1 MPASKKGKGA
11 GANMSDKSIVGKEA
25 TFFLDG
31 GWQISGEVRLF
42 EDKKIVVETDG
53 DLSIIFKDKV
63 SCMTILRGEPKL
75 TEQSQ
80 DEPQPPFPRPTW
92 TAARTAPQ
100 PSKAGTFPMNGI
112 SYEDSVMSIPL
123 DIAGLPEGDEDF
135 SVSFS
140 DAKDQSKLSFGLEHD
155 SDK

>member
-1 MPASKKGKGA
+1 MSASRKGKGA
-11 GANMSDKSIVGKEA
+11 RANMSDKSIVGKEA

-31 GWQISGEVRLF
+31 GWQISGEVKLF

-63 SCMTILRGEPKL
+63 SCMTILSGDSKFAEPIV
-75 TEQSQ
+75 
-80 DEPQPPFPRPTW
+80 DEPSREPIPTW

-100 PSKAGTFPMNGI
+100 PSRQGTFPMNGI

-140 DAKDQSKLSFGLEHD
+140 DPKDQSKLSFGLEHD